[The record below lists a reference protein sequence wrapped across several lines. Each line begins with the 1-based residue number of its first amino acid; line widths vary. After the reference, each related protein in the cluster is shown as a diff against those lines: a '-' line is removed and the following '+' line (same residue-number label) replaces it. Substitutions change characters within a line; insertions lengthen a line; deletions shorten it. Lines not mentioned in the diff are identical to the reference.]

1 MKTIK
6 IIKVIQV
13 LCIILLLSFLTGYI
27 YSLCIT
33 KTEYHIQLLDYD
45 QVELRDGEDNL
56 IKTTTLDSLSYYL
69 EQDNL

>member
-1 MKTIK
+1 MKT
-6 IIKVIQV
+6 IKVIQV
-13 LCIILLLSFLTGYI
+13 LCVILLLSFLISYI
-27 YSLCIT
+27 YSLYIP

-69 EQDNL
+69 EQDNI

>member
-6 IIKVIQV
+6 FIKVIQV
-13 LCIILLLSFLTGYI
+13 LCIILLLSFLISYI
-27 YSLCIT
+27 YSLCIP

>member
-1 MKTIK
+1 MKQFLAIFG
-6 IIKVIQV
+6 
-13 LCIILLLSFLTGYI
+13 ILLLGGFIGTYMTNH
-27 YSLCIT
+27 YHP

-45 QVELRDGEDNL
+45 QVKLMDEEHNL